1 MQNLQG
7 EIKENEAKIEA
18 NTGGYKNE
26 SEAVKG
32 RISRDIEKI
41 KTIYTIKQRNM
52 LNPIQNTKKPGWFS
66 EPKNLATTII
76 GLSLFAGLAYGFLTY
91 VLPWLIT
98 VTWNLV
104 NLVIGGVILGFLLM
118 IVTNKKFWRAL
129 KYFSEFIANYTI
141 GIAIELNPFNILQ
154 AKIEQGY
161 KDRETLYQ
169 QAAKLKGKQSELV
182 DKLTD
187 KEKEL
192 QLNIQK
198 VKILQAEQGK
208 NSRQVDLYAN
218 NVLRCREYIDNVT
231 PIVGDLN
238 KLVKFAD
245 AAYEESGIMLE
256 DAKLDLEAKKDL
268 YYSVTTGLSAVT
280 SAMKAFKGDDELNQD
295 AEKALAILKVQIGEK
310 IGHIKSAI
318 DVTSR
323 FMDDKVLEDKAKSAQ
338 AIELINQFN
347 MDSDFNYT
355 QNALDKNANS
365 GRLKGINTPD
375 RYRGLCGLIVR
386 QVDRES

>member
-1 MQNLQG
+1 MVNL
-7 EIKENEAKIEA
+7 IH
-18 NTGGYKNE
+18 
-26 SEAVKG
+26 
-32 RISRDIEKI
+32 
-41 KTIYTIKQRNM
+41 
-52 LNPIQNTKKPGWFS
+52 NTKTPGWFS
-66 EPKNLATTII
+66 EPRNLATAII
-76 GLSLFAGLAYGFLTY
+76 GISLFTGLAYGFLTY
-91 VLPWLIT
+91 VLPWLVT

-129 KYFSEFIANYTI
+129 KYFAAFIANYTI

-161 KDRETLYQ
+161 KDRNTLYEQ
-169 QAAKLKGKQSELV
+169 GAKLKGKQSELV

-198 VKILQAEQGK
+198 IKILQAEQGK
-208 NSRQVDLYAN
+208 NSRQADLYAN

-238 KLVKFAD
+238 KLIKFAD

-280 SAMKAFKGDDELNQD
+280 SAMKTFRGDDELNQD

-323 FMDDKVLEDKAKSAQ
+323 FMDDKVLEDKAKSAR
-338 AIELINQFN
+338 AIELINHFN
-347 MDSDFNYT
+347 MNNDFNYT
-355 QNALDKNANS
+355 QHALDKNGDA
-365 GRLKGINTPD
+365 GRLNGINIPD
-375 RYRGLCGLIVR
+375 RYRGLL
-386 QVDRES
+386 D

>member
-1 MQNLQG
+1 M
-7 EIKENEAKIEA
+7 I
-18 NTGGYKNE
+18 
-26 SEAVKG
+26 
-32 RISRDIEKI
+32 
-41 KTIYTIKQRNM
+41 
-52 LNPIQNTKKPGWFS
+52 NPIQKTKTPGWFS
-66 EPKNLATTII
+66 EPKNIATTVI
-76 GLSLFAGLAYGFLTY
+76 GVSLFAGLAYGFLTY
-91 VLPWLIT
+91 VLPWLVT

-129 KYFSEFIANYTI
+129 KYLSEFIANYTI
-141 GIAIELNPFNILQ
+141 GIAIELNPFSILQ

-161 KDRETLYQ
+161 KDRNTLYQ

-182 DKLTD
+182 DKLND

-198 VKILQAEQGK
+198 VKILQTEQAKG
-208 NSRQVDLYAN
+208 SRQVDLYAN

-238 KLVKFAD
+238 KLIQFTD

-347 MDSDFNYT
+347 MSSDFNYT
-355 QNALDKNANS
+355 QNALDKNSDN
-365 GRLKGINTPD
+365 GKLKGISATD
-375 RYRGLCGLIVR
+375 RYRGLL
-386 QVDRES
+386 D

>member
-1 MQNLQG
+1 M
-7 EIKENEAKIEA
+7 I
-18 NTGGYKNE
+18 
-26 SEAVKG
+26 
-32 RISRDIEKI
+32 
-41 KTIYTIKQRNM
+41 
-52 LNPIQNTKKPGWFS
+52 NPIQKTKTPGWFS
-66 EPKNLATTII
+66 EPKNIATTII
-76 GLSLFAGLAYGFLTY
+76 GISLLAGLTYGFVTY

-98 VTWNLV
+98 VTWNLI

-118 IVTNKKFWRAL
+118 IVSNKKFWRAL

-141 GIAIELNPFNILQ
+141 GIAIELNPFSILQ

-161 KDRETLYQ
+161 KDRDTLYQ
-169 QAAKLKGKQSELV
+169 QAARLKGKQSELT

-198 VKILQAEQGK
+198 VKILQTEQGG
-208 NSRQVDLYAN
+208 NSRQIDLYAN

-238 KLVKFAD
+238 KLIKFAD

-347 MDSDFNYT
+347 MSSDFNYT
-355 QNALDKNANS
+355 KDALNKNQDN
-365 GRLKGINTPD
+365 GKLKGVNPPD
-375 RYRGLCGLIVR
+375 RYRGLL
-386 QVDRES
+386 D

>member
-1 MQNLQG
+1 
-7 EIKENEAKIEA
+7 
-18 NTGGYKNE
+18 
-26 SEAVKG
+26 
-32 RISRDIEKI
+32 
-41 KTIYTIKQRNM
+41 M
-52 LNPIQNTKKPGWFS
+52 LNPIQKTKTPGWFS
-66 EPKNLATTII
+66 EPKNLATAVI
-76 GLSLFAGLAYGFLTY
+76 GISLFAGLAYGFLTF
-91 VLPWLIT
+91 VLPWLVT

-129 KYFSEFIANYTI
+129 KYFSAFIANYTI

-154 AKIEQGY
+154 EKIEQGY
-161 KDRETLYQ
+161 KDRNTLYQ
-169 QAAKLKGKQSELV
+169 QAAKLKGKQSELT

-208 NSRQVDLYAN
+208 NSRQIDLYAN

-238 KLVKFAD
+238 KLIKFAD

-347 MDSDFNYT
+347 MDNDFNYT
-355 QNALDKNANS
+355 QNALDKNSDS
-365 GRLKGINTPD
+365 GKLKGINTPD
-375 RYRGLCGLIVR
+375 RYRGLL
-386 QVDRES
+386 D

>member
-1 MQNLQG
+1 M
-7 EIKENEAKIEA
+7 I
-18 NTGGYKNE
+18 
-26 SEAVKG
+26 
-32 RISRDIEKI
+32 
-41 KTIYTIKQRNM
+41 
-52 LNPIQNTKKPGWFS
+52 NPIQKTKTPGWFS

-76 GLSLFAGLAYGFLTY
+76 GLSLAAGLAYGFLTY
-91 VLPWLIT
+91 VLPWLVT

-118 IVTNKKFWRAL
+118 IVSNKKFWRAL
-129 KYFSEFIANYTI
+129 KYLSEFIANYTI

-154 AKIEQGY
+154 SKIEQGY
-161 KDRETLYQ
+161 KDRNTLYQ
-169 QAAKLKGKQSELV
+169 QGAKLKGKQSELV

-208 NSRQVDLYAN
+208 GSRQVDLYAN

-238 KLVKFAD
+238 KLIKFTD
-245 AAYEESGIMLE
+245 SAYEESGIMLE

-355 QNALDKNANS
+355 QNALDKNTDS
-365 GRLKGINTPD
+365 GKLKGISTPD
-375 RYRGLCGLIVR
+375 RYRGLL
-386 QVDRES
+386 D

>member
-1 MQNLQG
+1 M
-7 EIKENEAKIEA
+7 I
-18 NTGGYKNE
+18 
-26 SEAVKG
+26 
-32 RISRDIEKI
+32 
-41 KTIYTIKQRNM
+41 
-52 LNPIQNTKKPGWFS
+52 NPIQKTKTPGWFS
-66 EPKNLATTII
+66 EPKNVATTII
-76 GLSLFAGLAYGFLTY
+76 GVSLLAGLTYGFVTY
-91 VLPWLIT
+91 VLPWLIS
-98 VTWNLV
+98 VTWSLV
-104 NLVIGGVILGFLLM
+104 NLIIGGVILGFMLM

-154 AKIEQGY
+154 AKIDQGY
-161 KDRETLYQ
+161 KDRNTLYQ
-169 QAAKLKGKQSELV
+169 QGAKLKGKQSELV

-198 VKILQAEQGK
+198 VKILQTEQGG
-208 NSRQVDLYAN
+208 NSRQIDLYAN

-238 KLVKFAD
+238 KLIKFTD

-347 MDSDFNYT
+347 MSSDFNYT
-355 QNALDKNANS
+355 KDALDKNQDN
-365 GRLKGINTPD
+365 GKLKGVNTPD
-375 RYRGLCGLIVR
+375 RYRGLL
-386 QVDRES
+386 D

>member
-1 MQNLQG
+1 MNNPLQ
-7 EIKENEAKIEA
+7 
-18 NTGGYKNE
+18 
-26 SEAVKG
+26 
-32 RISRDIEKI
+32 
-41 KTIYTIKQRNM
+41 KTKT
-52 LNPIQNTKKPGWFS
+52 PGWFS

-76 GLSLFAGLAYGFLTY
+76 GLSLAAGLAYGFLTY
-91 VLPWLIT
+91 VLPWLVT

-161 KDRETLYQ
+161 KDRNTLYQ

-208 NSRQVDLYAN
+208 NSRQIDLYAN

-238 KLVKFAD
+238 KLIQFAD

-347 MDSDFNYT
+347 MSNDFNYT
-355 QNALDKNANS
+355 QNALDKNSDN
-365 GRLKGINTPD
+365 GKLKGINAPD
-375 RYRGLCGLIVR
+375 RYRGLL
-386 QVDRES
+386 D